1 MRQLE
6 VEEADD
12 EGLTAARCNGDQ
24 PRGALRRV
32 AHECSLHPNPLIEG
46 QMNKLSR
53 CDLASPT
60 CMPNTRLNTRPNYD
74 PTRYA
79 MVHESART
87 VACGV
92 LID

>member
-1 MRQLE
+1 MLS
-6 VEEADD
+6 
-12 EGLTAARCNGDQ
+12 GLAYSYM
-24 PRGALRRV
+24 L
-32 AHECSLHPNPLIEG
+32 
-46 QMNKLSR
+46 
-53 CDLASPT
+53 T